1 MNPTD
6 EASEAGVKG
15 LVQIRVEHGTAQAP
29 KAITDG
35 LSSQQIED
43 VMTACDAQEVRCST
57 VPALVSVSVL
67 KPAAV
72 ANPAAG
78 TLKIDAHRGACFWPA
93 SCRHWL
99 FCTCAADT
107 VPLAVSSYAWLVSC
121 FNTCCCNYSTSL
133 AIFSSSHRL
142 LVHMSATVKH
152 VWITTRPVVKM
163 LVCQAALVLLHA

>member
-15 LVQIRVEHGTAQAP
+15 LVQIRVEHGAAQAP

-43 VMTACDAQEVRCST
+43 VLTACDAQEVRCST
-57 VPALVSVSVL
+57 VPALFSVSVL

-72 ANPAAG
+72 AG
-78 TLKIDAHRGACFWPA
+78 TLKIDTHRGACFWPA

-99 FCTCAADT
+99 FCTFAADT

-121 FNTCCCNYSTSL
+121 FNTCCCKDSTSL
-133 AIFSSSHRL
+133 AISSSSHRL

-163 LVCQAALVLLHA
+163 LACQAALLLHA